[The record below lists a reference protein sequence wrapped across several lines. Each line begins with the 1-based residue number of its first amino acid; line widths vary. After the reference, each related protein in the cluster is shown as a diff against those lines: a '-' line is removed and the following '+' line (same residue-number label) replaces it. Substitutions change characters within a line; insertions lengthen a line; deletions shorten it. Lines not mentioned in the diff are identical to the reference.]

1 LHGVISTSRLKESL
15 EGDWV
20 VFDEHGEALAI
31 DVPVDVGPAA
41 LLVSPV
47 IDAVKRVD
55 EGGVRSLDRDRMWAV
70 EAIVL
75 NRVVLGRLGDEELTA
90 EGLLA
95 VVREI
100 GFSWQISPISSL

>member
-1 LHGVISTSRLKESL
+1 MQDVISTSRLKESL

-20 VFDEHGEALAI
+20 AFDKHGEALAI
-31 DVPVDVGPAA
+31 EIPVDVGPAA

-47 IDAVKRVD
+47 TDAVKRVEED
-55 EGGVRSLDRDRMWAV
+55 VVRSLDRDRMWAV

-75 NRVVLGRLGDEELTA
+75 NRVVVRRLGDQELTA

-95 VVREI
+95 AVREM
-100 GFSWQISPISSL
+100 GYSWQISPISSP